1 MAMRAETQVSNWDY
15 VNKRTILF
23 SKQTSSK
30 RVEQPKQ
37 NTRFVDFRFK
47 LSTWSGFLP
56 MRLLKHFADKVAG
69 TLCLGM
75 VSARARPSRNDSSSR
90 RSVNDSSSRRT
101 MPYVA
106 VGDCQREEAIED
118 CIEFFNSSSTFSRAT
133 PIATQVSS

>member
-1 MAMRAETQVSNWDY
+1 MAIRAKTQVNNRDN
-15 VNKRTILF
+15 VNKKTVLY
-23 SKQTSSK
+23 SKQTSGK
-30 RVEQPKQ
+30 RAAQ

-75 VSARARPSRNDSSSR
+75 GSVRAKPSRNDSLSSR
-90 RSVNDSSSRRT
+90 S

-106 VGDCQREEAIED
+106 PGDSHREDAIED
-118 CIEFFNSSSTFSRAT
+118 CIEFINSSSTFSRAT
-133 PIATQVSS
+133 PIATQISP

>member
-1 MAMRAETQVSNWDY
+1 MAMRTETQVSNWDY

-30 RVEQPKQ
+30 RVAQ

-101 MPYVA
+101 MPYVTA
-106 VGDCQREEAIED
+106 GDCQREEAIED

-133 PIATQVSS
+133 PIATQGSYQ